1 MFKKVIGIVSAMA
14 LGFLPVAASAA
25 TANPASALS
34 VSKSVRSGTTTTGKN
49 RAAGGGVILGALIAA
64 GVIGIVV
71 VAAVNGD
78 DNSDSN

>member
-49 RAAGGGVILGALIAA
+49 KAAGGGVILGALIAA
-64 GVIGIVV
+64 GVVGIVV

-78 DNSDSN
+78 DDSDSN

>member
-1 MFKKVIGIVSAMA
+1 MLKKVIGIVSAMA

-34 VSKSVRSGTTTTGKN
+34 VSKSVRSGTATTGKN
-49 RAAGGGVILGALIAA
+49 KAAGGGVILGALIAA
-64 GVIGIVV
+64 GVIAIVA
-71 VAAVNGD
+71 VAATKD